1 MREFPGKR
9 RNTSGLDN
17 LITSDEAALKG
28 DVQAHAWSNISP
40 TVRKLITSDAIGYS
54 D

>member
-9 RNTSGLDN
+9 LNTSGLDN

-40 TVRKLITSDAIGYS
+40 TVLITSDAIGYS